1 MARPSRGRA
10 RGGRPPSRA
19 VADDDTDEDPPPF
32 VDLYAALELAK
43 GASGGAIKKAYRA
56 LALRWHPDK
65 NAGDAEAHARF
76 QDISK
81 AYAVLSDPTK
91 RAYYDQTGDV
101 EDIDVSADDFVRTFV
116 VMMDDLLGGGTIE
129 DMLDG
134 LGDADFASMPP
145 FPFPKHLF
153 PPGTFPENMRFSEA
167 FPVPPAVAELVEREG
182 PEALQRLVSEHKA
195 KTNARRDGDDD
206 DSDSSRSS
214 EWESDDDLVF
224 ARASDRDRGAGTRAG
239 GGERRGGLGRRSAED
254 LDAEE
259 LDDEDLGDP
268 ELEAL
273 LRSMP
278 PEMFEQFLREDARAG
293 GEAGEEAAALVALLE
308 EMGMQESGL
317 PPELAGLLGGARGGG
332 GGGGRFGEA
341 RSARGSGAGPAGPGE
356 GGGGGGGA
364 GARRARTRHA
374 GQSAFRRGKKG
385 GSPGTR
391 PAASDRAGAILDP
404 ETRAGGSEDFSSQ
417 PQKDFGPPPGSTPGS
432 RTEKNRRK
440 KARKK
445 TKEREKDT
453 EKDTEKEG
461 SVHEGSVT
469 REMHED
475 ADGPTSNAAEGVAW
489 APDAFYARRREDA
502 TGSVNSADALST
514 DADAAKVDREVSRRW
529 VAAAKAGDVAA
540 LRGVLEA
547 FAGARDAVTGLVR
560 EIDAR
565 RVLEHRSP
573 GIGHTALHWSAS
585 RGIDAL
591 DATAWLLDVCLDD
604 VIETNDEKTETNA
617 GAKNRRE
624 KSAKKRGLDPNAR
637 NLEGATP
644 LHAAAGIGSMEALA
658 LLAASGADP
667 RVRDEAGETAA
678 DVAARRGHASFASA
692 CRDGE
697 AVFSRVGLGTDG
709 ARFATARVG
718 TVSSGASERAGGLP
732 SASEPGASA
741 ESDSSDDEASR
752 AAKLAATSAEARR
765 KGNAAF
771 AAGEFAKAVKQ
782 FTMAIRMDKTNHV
795 LFSNR
800 SAAHAGL
807 GKYED
812 ALADAERCVRMSP
825 KWGKGYGRK
834 GAALTGLGQGGEA
847 VKAYLAGLA
856 VEPESEALRAGLAE
870 AKAAIRQA
878 QDRYKEMWGK
888 DAPHS
893 GSAAEDVSDAPRE
906 GTGDRETKTTPKSPT
921 RATSPNATLGDTKT
935 PSLETLAAT
944 REVNAL
950 PRAETKRWLEA
961 ARGGEL
967 ATLENMLSV
976 NRAFLHAWGKGT
988 NFGFTANTAMHWAAS
1003 KGHADVVR
1011 WLLRAGASPDARN
1024 NNDSAPTHSAAG
1036 AGRADVLFL
1045 LLAEGG
1051 ADATLRDGCD
1061 ETARDVAIAA
1071 GAKNKNKNKVGLEAD
1086 GARLAAAF
1094 DLGARVGKL
1103 RADAGEDANPKTMD
1117 LKTCREVLQLAGV
1130 ETRAFAEKHEFIDAT
1145 REYLD
1150 TLPPRIRPPGGKW
1163 VALPSLTAE
1172 AEQPAAP
1179 PPPPAEDAGHAAPAP
1194 EPEAVAGG
1202 AGGAESDS
1210 SDDEASRAAKLAA
1223 TSAEARRKG
1232 NAAFAA
1238 GEFAKAVKQFTMAIR
1253 MDKTNHV
1260 LFSNRSAAHA
1270 GLGKYEDAL
1279 ADAERCVR
1287 MSPKWGKGYGRKG
1300 AALTGLGQG
1309 GEAVKAYLAGL
1320 AVEPESEALRAG
1332 LAEAKAAIRQ
1342 AQDRYKEMWG
1352 KDAPHSGSAAE
1363 EP

>member
-1 MARPSRGRA
+1 
-10 RGGRPPSRA
+10 
-19 VADDDTDEDPPPF
+19 
-32 VDLYAALELAK
+32 
-43 GASGGAIKKAYRA
+43 
-56 LALRWHPDK
+56 
-65 NAGDAEAHARF
+65 
-76 QDISK
+76 
-81 AYAVLSDPTK
+81 
-91 RAYYDQTGDV
+91 
-101 EDIDVSADDFVRTFV
+101 
-116 VMMDDLLGGGTIE
+116 
-129 DMLDG
+129 
-134 LGDADFASMPP
+134 
-145 FPFPKHLF
+145 
-153 PPGTFPENMRFSEA
+153 
-167 FPVPPAVAELVEREG
+167 
-182 PEALQRLVSEHKA
+182 
-195 KTNARRDGDDD
+195 
-206 DSDSSRSS
+206 
-214 EWESDDDLVF
+214 
-224 ARASDRDRGAGTRAG
+224 
-239 GGERRGGLGRRSAED
+239 
-254 LDAEE
+254 
-259 LDDEDLGDP
+259 
-268 ELEAL
+268 
-273 LRSMP
+273 MP

-308 EMGMQESGL
+308 EMGGGQLGGSGL

-341 RSARGSGAGPAGPGE
+341 RSERGAGASPAGPGE
-356 GGGGGGGA
+356 GGGGGGGGA
-364 GARRARTRHA
+364 ARRARARHA

-391 PAASDRAGAILDP
+391 PAASDRAGATLDP
-404 ETRAGGSEDFSSQ
+404 ETRAGGSEDSSSR
-417 PQKDFGPPPGSTPGS
+417 PDVGAPLGSTPGS

-445 TKEREKDT
+445 EKERG
-453 EKDTEKEG
+453 KDTEKEG
-461 SVHEGSVT
+461 SVYKVT
-469 REMHED
+469 RDGED
-475 ADGPTSNAAEGVAW
+475 ADGPTSRAASVEIAW

-502 TGSVNSADALST
+502 RSTRSVNSSVDTFST
-514 DADAAKVDREVSRRW
+514 DADLTRPLLRPDREVSRRW

-540 LRGVLEA
+540 LRGVLETV
-547 FAGARDAVTGLVR
+547 AGARGEFAGPSQSFRGRDVL
-560 EIDAR
+560 DAR
-565 RVLEHRSP
+565 RDMLEHRSP

-591 DATAWLLDVCLDD
+591 DATAWLLTVSLDD
-604 VIETNDEKTETNA
+604 AETNDEKTETNA
-617 GAKNRRE
+617 TRRE
-624 KSAKKRGLDPNAR
+624 QSAPRGLDPNAR

-697 AVFSRVGLGTDG
+697 TVFSRDGLGTETETETDG
-709 ARFATARVG
+709 ARFETARAG
-718 TVSSGASERAGGLP
+718 TVSSGASERAGGP
-732 SASEPGASA
+732 PPASEPEASV

-893 GSAAEDVSDAPRE
+893 GSAGEDVSDASRE
-906 GTGDRETKTTPKSPT
+906 GTGDRETKTVPKSPT
-921 RATSPNATLGDTKT
+921 RATSPTSPTSPTLGATKT
-935 PSLETLAAT
+935 PSLETLAET
-944 REVNAL
+944 RAVNAL

-1003 KGHADVVR
+1003 KGHAHVVR

-1071 GAKNKNKNKVGLEAD
+1071 GAKNKNKNKNKVGLEAD

-1103 RADAGEDANPKTMD
+1103 RADAGEDTNPKTMD

-1130 ETRAFAEKHEFIDAT
+1130 ETRAFAEKREFIDAT

-1194 EPEAVAGG
+1194 DPEAVAGG

>member
-1 MARPSRGRA
+1 MILARKSEIENREPLRLNRDLLVKLGTRGDGAAVARPRA
-10 RGGRPPSRA
+10 RRAPPPRA
-19 VADDDTDEDPPPF
+19 VADDDTDEDPPF

-56 LALRWHPDK
+56 LALRWHVDK

-153 PPGTFPENMRFSEA
+153 PPARSRRTCASRRRFPSRPRSPSSSSARAGGAAAAGLRAQSEN
-167 FPVPPAVAELVEREG
+167 ERETRRRRR
-182 PEALQRLVSEHKA
+182 RL
-195 KTNARRDGDDD
+195 
-206 DSDSSRSS
+206 DSSRSS

-239 GGERRGGLGRRSAED
+239 GGRGVAVSG
-254 LDAEE
+254 
-259 LDDEDLGDP
+259 
-268 ELEAL
+268 
-273 LRSMP
+273 
-278 PEMFEQFLREDARAG
+278 DARPKTSTPRSSTTKTSATPSSRRCCARCLPRCSSSSCARTRAPAARRARRRPRSWRFWRRWG
-293 GEAGEEAAALVALLE
+293 CRSRGCRPSSPGSWGRAAAAAA
-308 EMGMQESGL
+308 
-317 PPELAGLLGGARGGG
+317 AGD
-332 GGGGRFGEA
+332 
-341 RSARGSGAGPAGPGE
+341 SARLGKRARPGAGPAGPGE
-356 GGGGGGGA
+356 GGGGGARA
-364 GARRARTRHA
+364 GARRARSRHA
-374 GQSAFRRGKKG
+374 GQSAFRRGKRVGLPGPGRRRRTARARTSRPRDARGRVGRFFFAAPKG
-385 GSPGTR
+385 RFRPG
-391 PAASDRAGAILDP
+391 
-404 ETRAGGSEDFSSQ
+404 
-417 PQKDFGPPPGSTPGS
+417 GSTPGS

-514 DADAAKVDREVSRRW
+514 DADGKGRPRSF
-529 VAAAKAGDVAA
+529 AA
-540 LRGVLEA
+540 LGRRGESRGRRRL
-547 FAGARDAVTGLVR
+547 ARRTRGEVR
-560 EIDAR
+560 GRARRGHGSRPAKSTPR

-624 KSAKKRGLDPNAR
+624 KSAPARTRPNAR
-637 NLEGATP
+637 EPG
-644 LHAAAGIGSMEALA
+644 G
-658 LLAASGADP
+658 
-667 RVRDEAGETAA
+667 R
-678 DVAARRGHASFASA
+678 HASA
-692 CRDGE
+692 RGGGDRVDG
-697 AVFSRVGLGTDG
+697 G
-709 ARFATARVG
+709 ARFARSFRRGPARAGRGGGNRGGRRGEAGARVVRVGVSRRRGGFFRASVSEPTARV
-718 TVSSGASERAGGLP
+718 SRRPASGRSRRAASERAGGLP
-732 SASEPGASA
+732 SASEAA
-741 ESDSSDDEASR
+741 ER
-752 AAKLAATSAEARR
+752 APNRTAATTRRREPRSSPRRPPRRGARGTR
-765 KGNAAF
+765 RS

-893 GSAAEDVSDAPRE
+893 GSSAEDVSDAPRE

-1003 KGHADVVR
+1003 KGHADVAVAAARGARPRTHAITTTVR
-1011 WLLRAGASPDARN
+1011 RRTAPPAR
-1024 NNDSAPTHSAAG
+1024 PR
-1036 AGRADVLFL
+1036 GRAFL

-1051 ADATLRDGCD
+1051 ADATLRDRRD

-1071 GAKNKNKNKVGLEAD
+1071 GAKNKTKTKSVSRRT
-1086 GARLAAAF
+1086 AR
-1094 DLGARVGKL
+1094 GWRRRSISARASESSA
-1103 RADAGEDANPKTMD
+1103 R
-1117 LKTCREVLQLAGV
+1117 
-1130 ETRAFAEKHEFIDAT
+1130 TRAKT
-1145 REYLD
+1145 R
-1150 TLPPRIRPPGGKW
+1150 TPRRW
-1163 VALPSLTAE
+1163 TSR
-1172 AEQPAAP
+1172 
-1179 PPPPAEDAGHAAPAP
+1179 
-1194 EPEAVAGG
+1194 
-1202 AGGAESDS
+1202 
-1210 SDDEASRAAKLAA
+1210 RAARFCSWRGWRRARSRRS
-1223 TSAEARRKG
+1223 TSSSTRRASTRTRSRPGYARREG
-1232 NAAFAA
+1232 
-1238 GEFAKAVKQFTMAIR
+1238 
-1253 MDKTNHV
+1253 
-1260 LFSNRSAAHA
+1260 
-1270 GLGKYEDAL
+1270 
-1279 ADAERCVR
+1279 
-1287 MSPKWGKGYGRKG
+1287 
-1300 AALTGLGQG
+1300 
-1309 GEAVKAYLAGL
+1309 
-1320 AVEPESEALRAG
+1320 
-1332 LAEAKAAIRQ
+1332 
-1342 AQDRYKEMWG
+1342 
-1352 KDAPHSGSAAE
+1352 SGSPCRA
-1363 EP
+1363 